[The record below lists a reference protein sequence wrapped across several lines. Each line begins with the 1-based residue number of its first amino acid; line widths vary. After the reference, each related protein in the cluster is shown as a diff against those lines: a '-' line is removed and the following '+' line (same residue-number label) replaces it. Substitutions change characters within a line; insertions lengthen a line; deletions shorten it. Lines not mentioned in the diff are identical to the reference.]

1 MAQKPVLVVM
11 AAGIGSRY
19 GAGIK
24 QLASVGPSG
33 EIILDYSLFDARE
46 AGFEK
51 VVFIIRK
58 SLERDFKTIIGRKA
72 EKLMEVRYAFQEIE
86 DLTEGFV
93 NPPERTKPWGT
104 GHAIL
109 CAKDEIDGP
118 FAVINADDYYGKTA
132 FRIIYNF
139 LTEHPGRDEGVM
151 ECAMAGFVVKNTLSD
166 HGEVTRGICLQDGKM
181 LREVHETS
189 GIAMRED
196 GRVTGIFEDEPVD
209 IDPEGLVSMNMW
221 GFDRRFLGELEEGFV
236 PFLKEAFA
244 GNTLKAEYLLPTVV
258 DACLKAGKLTV
269 EVLPTPDTWFGLTY
283 HEDRD
288 AVAAKF
294 AEKAAEGFYPDPL
307 Y

>member
-1 MAQKPVLVVM
+1 MSQKPVLVIM

-33 EIILDYSLFDARE
+33 EIILDYSLYDARE

-58 SLERDFKTIIGRKA
+58 SLEADFKEIIGVKA

-86 DLTEGFV
+86 DLPESFV
-93 NPPERTKPWGT
+93 CPDGRTKPWGT
-104 GHAIL
+104 AQAIL
-109 CAKDEIDGP
+109 SAKDVIDGP

-132 FRIIYNF
+132 FRIIYDY
-139 LTEHPGRDEGVM
+139 LTAHPGKESGVM

-166 HGEVTRGICLQDGKM
+166 HGEVTRGICLQDGHM
-181 LREVHETS
+181 LTEIHETS
-189 GIAMRED
+189 GIARRED
-196 GRVTGIFEDEPVD
+196 GRVTGTFEGETVE
-209 IDPEGLVSMNMW
+209 IDPDGLVSMNMW
-221 GFDRRFLGELEEGFV
+221 GFDRRILDELEQGFV
-236 PFLKEAFA
+236 PFLKDALVR
-244 GNTLKAEYLLPTVV
+244 NPLKAEYLLPTAV
-258 DACLKAGKLTV
+258 DDALKEGKLTV

-288 AVAAKF
+288 PVAARF
-294 AEKAAEGFYPDPL
+294 AEMVKDGIYPSPL
-307 Y
+307 F